1 MLKSKWHFIKL
12 FSINIPPKMS
22 LSFSMLYINT
32 CMYFLLALYSIIPYA
47 FLGDLLVFI
56 FIFSIHISLY
66 QMDMNRMNLPLAPS
80 PMSGL
85 KIKFI

>member
-1 MLKSKWHFIKL
+1 M
-12 FSINIPPKMS
+12 PPKMS

-47 FLGDLLVFI
+47 FLGDLLVFK

-66 QMDMNRMNLPLAPS
+66 WMDMNRMNLPLAPS